1 MIKQKIYSY
10 EKARSAGY
18 SFKKFLIGFLTDRET
33 NLEPFEPEN
42 IKFDFFDK
50 MKDVDNIIK
59 SAVRNN
65 KTVVIMGDYDTDGIT
80 ASAIMYKVL
89 KAIYPDVDIR
99 TILPDRHSDG
109 YGLKNKHVDNA
120 YNQNASVIITVDNG
134 INAIKSCKYAMSKGM
149 EVILTDHHIPNNSE
163 WQDLEFVMNP
173 HTSKST
179 LKEHEICGAM
189 VALLFGLNLMKTVG
203 YEASDKFIK
212 ELKEIASIGTIGDS
226 MPIRYENR
234 ALLKECMPR
243 FLEGVAI
250 NKGLQ
255 LLINSLSKFTILEQD
270 NIAFYLVPCINACGR
285 LDSAYLGFEL
295 LTSESVKMCATL
307 ATKLVSLN
315 DRRKLISKDIET
327 YLKSQIDANSRV
339 QILQVPEKYHDYSDR
354 EIGGIVGITASKVV
368 EESKCPSLIFYGDRF
383 SGRSMPD
390 INLNQLL
397 ASSTTPT
404 FTFGGHA
411 QACGGGVDFTS
422 YGISLKDELNKN
434 IKQFDNNVFY
444 EKFIKVPHDV
454 SPLEIL
460 KAFTQIKP
468 CDLSAIPS
476 LMLTDVKIESI
487 NTFSGHSQITFTLNN
502 KKETAVKFYDTLP
515 NVKEG
520 DVVSSIIFKVSP
532 STTNDYQIIVEKVN
546 S

>member
-10 EKARSAGY
+10 EKARNAGY

-59 SAVRNN
+59 SSVRNN

-89 KAIYPDVDIR
+89 KAVYPDVDIR

-109 YGLKNKHVDNA
+109 YGLKDKHVDNA

-173 HTSKST
+173 HTSKSS

-189 VALLFGLNLMKTVG
+189 VALLFGLNLMKAVG

-255 LLINSLSKFTILEQD
+255 LLINSLSKFTVLEQD

-295 LTSESVKMCATL
+295 LTSESVKMCANL

-327 YLKSQIDANSRV
+327 YLKTQIDASSRV

-411 QACGGGVDFTS
+411 QACGGGVDFAS
-422 YGISLKDELNKN
+422 YGVSLKDELSKN

-454 SPLEIL
+454 NPLEIL

-468 CDLSAIPS
+468 CDLNAIPS

-487 NTFSGHSQITFTLNN
+487 NTFSGHSQVTFTLNG

-520 DVVSSIIFKVSP
+520 DTVSSIIFKISP